1 MDILNILNFEVW
13 ENTVLAYLIFLAIV
27 IGAWIVGY
35 IVNAIIKGKL
45 KKLAQKTETKL
56 DDLVVGIIGG
66 PVVLIVFAIGLSMGA
81 KGLTGG
87 FAALIHQ
94 IYSALV
100 YIAAAWILFRT
111 IDGIYEHYL
120 APFLAK
126 TETKVDDVLVPIALR
141 AVKILAAVFV
151 GLLALERFGFHVGP
165 IVTFLLNFGLML
177 VATAAVST
185 IWLFRSVVGGLILL
199 FNHPFS
205 EGDRIA
211 FATYEGTVDKIELHR
226 TLLLLADGSRVA
238 VPNHEFVISSVKLLE
253 IAPPKKSA

>member
-1 MDILNILNFEVW
+1 MDIFAILNFQIW
-13 ENTVLAYLIFLAIV
+13 ENSILAYLIFLATI

-66 PVVLIVFAIGLSMGA
+66 PVVLIVFCIGLSMGA

-100 YIAAAWILFRT
+100 YVSAAWIMFRT
-111 IDGIYEHYL
+111 IDGVHEHYL
-120 APFLAK
+120 GPFLEK

-141 AVKILAAVFV
+141 AVKVVIAIFV
-151 GLLALERFGFHVGP
+151 GLLALERFGFAVAP
-165 IVTFLLNFGLML
+165 VLTFLLNFGLML

-185 IWLFRSVVGGLILL
+185 IWLFRSLVGGLIIL
-199 FNHPFS
+199 FNRPFA
-205 EGDRIA
+205 EGDKIA
-211 FATYEGTVDKIELHR
+211 CGAFEGKVEKIELHR
-226 TLLLLADGSRVA
+226 TLMVTNDGIKVA
-238 VPNHEFVISSVKLLE
+238 IPNHEFVINSVKLLE
-253 IAPPKKSA
+253 VTPPKKAD